1 MIGVCVICY
10 KRKEHFERL
19 ISSIKSDPSFNSSEF
34 KLYIFQDGA
43 KESNQGDLNQVN
55 ELSEYISQLD
65 YEFIKRDMNYGL
77 YKNVIN
83 SINYVLTRH
92 SKIIV
97 LEEDL
102 VIKGGFFH
110 YIKTALHKYELFE
123 DIFQI
128 SGYAWKN
135 NSHSPYFMNITTTW
149 GWGTWRDRWNKI
161 NFPKKTIDL
170 IHKKK
175 FTPIKKIKF
184 NQYESYPFYR
194 ILRQQDKN
202 LKSWGIF
209 FYLHSYENN
218 RLTLYPPVSY
228 INNQGQDGSGEH
240 KETLGLGHLEEFE
253 SKTLLLSPE
262 SFPERISRN
271 KLIQTKM
278 IFDYYLKFNMINKI
292 IRHVKATFITTLQ
305 GQKKN

>member
-19 ISSIKSDPSFNSSEF
+19 ISSIISDPSFNSSEF
-34 KLYIFQDGA
+34 NLYIFQDGP
-43 KESNQGDLNQVN
+43 KESNQGDLDQVD
-55 ELSEYISQLD
+55 ELSKYILQLD
-65 YEFIKRDMNYGL
+65 YKFIKRDMNYGL
-77 YKNVIN
+77 YKNVIDA
-83 SINYVLTRH
+83 INYVLALH

-110 YIKTALHKYELFE
+110 YMKTALYKYEQFE
-123 DIFQI
+123 DICQI
-128 SGYAWKN
+128 SGYAWRK
-135 NSHSPYFMNITTTW
+135 NSHSPYFMNLTTTW

-161 NFPKKTIDL
+161 NFPKKTTDL
-170 IHKKK
+170 IQYKK
-175 FTPIKKIKF
+175 FTLSNKIKF
-184 NQYESYPFYR
+184 NQYGSYPFSK
-194 ILRQQDKN
+194 ILRQQEEN

-228 INNQGQDGSGEH
+228 INNKGQDGSGEH
-240 KETLGLGHLEEFE
+240 GETLRLGHLKEFE

-262 SFPERISRN
+262 LFPNRISRN

-278 IFDYYLKFNMINKI
+278 IFDYYIKFNMINKI
-292 IRHVKATFITTLQ
+292 IRHVKAIFITTLQ